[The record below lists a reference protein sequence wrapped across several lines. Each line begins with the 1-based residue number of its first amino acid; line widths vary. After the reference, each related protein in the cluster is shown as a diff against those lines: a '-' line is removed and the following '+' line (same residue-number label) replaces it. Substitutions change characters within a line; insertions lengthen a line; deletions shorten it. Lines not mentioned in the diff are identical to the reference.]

1 MNQQLQ
7 RWITCLLVFGVL
19 LRSGAARG
27 REVFTAGRRLR
38 SERSLVVS
46 STAGALRSV
55 SAGGTQAQLD
65 ATRAALQAGDADS
78 SSDGSLASRP
88 SRCPG
93 RCTEFGTCNE
103 ELARCDCPIGRNG
116 TDCSEEV
123 PSGPALQQVCAR
135 YGHTLASCTRVDA
148 AGCVNGCNGRGRC
161 VGGFCHCRPGF
172 FGADCSL
179 SLSLSRAVPAA
190 AAGADDS
197 SSSSSSSTA
206 ARPAVEL
213 LAGQGYAVRASG
225 PRIYVYE
232 LPPELNVYGNL
243 DRLDRPLMYM
253 VWQRL
258 LSAGVRVADPAAADF
273 FFVPVRVRLSYDSEK
288 LVQAVSYIRST
299 WPHWD
304 GQPGGGGERHIFVHT
319 GDWGRD
325 ELSEEAQAL
334 TRNATWLTHWGLAR
348 DHEFAGWKAAHR
360 PGRDIVV
367 PLVLQASLLSSYRLT
382 RTTPLHPGAAAGGR
396 KLRPRSRTMF
406 FAGRVC
412 GSRAQPSTNGTYPNC
427 PDVLGKEDA
436 YSAATRQMAFYHHHN
451 RTGWKMVTSSK
462 TYALDMLGS
471 KFCLAPSG
479 GWHGAWRG
487 VAGKRAVI
495 SVLMGCV
502 PVTVTDGLLQP
513 FEPELRWD
521 RFAIDVRER
530 DIPVMHAVLEGLKAD
545 QVSEFQSNLRCA
557 AQHLFWSSLFGS
569 VFGEDGRYDAFET
582 LMQVLRMRATYPSL
596 GPEEYA
602 YVDASFAA
610 FMKCEAHLPG
620 AGAATAAAA
629 GAGAAG
635 SGSSRSRG
643 SGVAAVAAAGGL
655 LGGFNGTGAAGGL
668 LDVAKPD
675 LGQALAAQRATAA
688 GGGSSSS
695 STDGAAASGAAAA
708 GGGAA
713 GAAGGGLLP
722 APRALLLPAELV
734 GEGGQGVTRQEL
746 CTHSEL
752 PVPPGSGSLPAAGSC
767 NRCPRRRGRLLNPGG
782 TICCNTKDLAK
793 CPRLWD

>member
-1 MNQQLQ
+1 MNLQ
-7 RWITCLLVFGVL
+7 RQQWIHCLLVLGAL
-19 LRSGAARG
+19 LQSGAAASG
-27 REVFTAGRRLR
+27 REQVLTPGRRLR
-38 SERSLVVS
+38 SERALV
-46 STAGALRSV
+46 
-55 SAGGTQAQLD
+55 
-65 ATRAALQAGDADS
+65 AGDAA
-78 SSDGSLASRP
+78 SDAAAAPSRP

-135 YGHTLASCTRVDA
+135 YGHTLASCSRVDA
-148 AGCVNGCNGRGRC
+148 AGCVNGCNSRGRC

-179 SLSLSRAVPAA
+179 SLAA
-190 AAGADDS
+190 DSTSSSSTSSTS
-197 SSSSSSSTA
+197 SSSSDGSSSSNSG
-206 ARPAVEL
+206 RPAVEI
-213 LAGQGYAVRASG
+213 LAGQGYSVRASG

-232 LPPELNVYGNL
+232 LPPHLNVYGNL

-253 VWQRL
+253 LWQRL

-273 FFVPVRVRLSYDSEK
+273 FLVPVRVRLSYDSDK
-288 LVQAVSYIRST
+288 VMQAVSYIRST

-304 GQPGGGGERHIFVHT
+304 GQPGGAGERHIFVHT

-325 ELSEEAQAL
+325 ELSEEAQVA
-334 TRNATWLTHWGLAR
+334 TANATWLTHWGLAR

-396 KLRPRSRTMF
+396 KLRPRPRTMF

-436 YSAATRQMAFYHHHN
+436 YSAATRQMTFYHHHN
-451 RTGWKMVTSSK
+451 RTGWKMVTASK
-462 TYALDMLGS
+462 SYAMDMLS
-471 KFCLAPSG
+471 AKFCLAPSG
-479 GWHGAWRG
+479 GGM
-487 VAGKRAVI
+487 GKRAVI

-502 PVTVTDGLLQP
+502 PVTVTDGLMQP

-530 DIPVMHAVLEGLKAD
+530 DIPVMHAVLEGLKAA

-557 AQHLFWSSLFGS
+557 AQHLFWSSLFGA

-620 AGAATAAAA
+620 AASAAAAAAAA
-629 GAGAAG
+629 GAAATADG
-635 SGSSRSRG
+635 SRG
-643 SGVAAVAAAGGL
+643 IGAGAGGL
-655 LGGFNGTGAAGGL
+655 LGGFKGTGAAGGL

-675 LGQALAAQRATAA
+675 LGQALAAQRAGGGGGAAA
-688 GGGSSSS
+688 GAGA
-695 STDGAAASGAAAA
+695 GAAASAL
-708 GGGAA
+708 
-713 GAAGGGLLP
+713 GLLP
-722 APRALLLPAELV
+722 APRALLLPAELA
-734 GEGGQGVTRQEL
+734 GEGQQGVSRQEL
-746 CTHSEL
+746 CTHSDL
-752 PVPPGSGSLPAAGSC
+752 PVPPGSGSLPAAGMCS
-767 NRCPRRRGRLLNPGG
+767 RCPRRRGRLLNPGG